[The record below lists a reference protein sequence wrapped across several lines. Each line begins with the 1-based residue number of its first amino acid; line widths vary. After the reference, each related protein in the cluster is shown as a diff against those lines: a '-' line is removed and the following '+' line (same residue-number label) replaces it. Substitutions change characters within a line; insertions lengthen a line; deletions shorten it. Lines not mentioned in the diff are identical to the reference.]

1 MKQVKKIIAV
11 MIFSIFHRSILLK
24 AQDGGMHINNME
36 MPDSLNMEQEFMTD
50 AVMKSSG
57 SGNTVLI
64 IVLVLL
70 VIAVTAYFI
79 MKKRGIRVHQE

>member
-1 MKQVKKIIAV
+1 MNQVKKIIAAL
-11 MIFSIFHRSILLK
+11 IFSISHRPFLLK
-24 AQDGGMHINNME
+24 AQDGGMHIDNME
-36 MPDSLNMEQEFMTD
+36 VPDSLYMEQEFMSD

-64 IVLVLL
+64 IVLVLI

-79 MKKRGIRVHQE
+79 LRKKKN

>member
-1 MKQVKKIIAV
+1 MKQVKKIIAAL
-11 MIFSIFHRSILLK
+11 IFSISHRPLLLK
-24 AQDGGMHINNME
+24 AQDGGLHIDNME
-36 MPDSLNMEQEFMTD
+36 VADSLYMDPEFMTD

-64 IVLVLL
+64 IVLVLV

-79 MKKRGIRVHQE
+79 LKKKKN

>member
-1 MKQVKKIIAV
+1 
-11 MIFSIFHRSILLK
+11 
-24 AQDGGMHINNME
+24 MHIDNME
-36 MPDSLNMEQEFMTD
+36 VPDSLYMEQEFMSD

-64 IVLVLL
+64 IVLVLI

-79 MKKRGIRVHQE
+79 LRKKKN